1 MYINESA
8 RRTRRK
14 GIQGPKNTYR
24 GMANIRKTPGESEW
38 APALEQVNIN
48 RSGNAA
54 EVTFPDLDSQKQ
66 HTGENRP
73 LAAENWEASAVAE
86 RCEGHDGLPTGF
98 SAELSK
104 MEMETRNLEASIKQH
119 TAVIAMHMATHDT
132 ASQAIRAREGART
145 VAHLYKKKN
154 YTKGMAISDL
164 QFLPLLPLK
173 LALDLPPFIPL
184 RFVMRTIRTVQVLV
198 LVLNTLLRG
207 SS

>member
-132 ASQAIRAREGART
+132 HCISGNTSKGRRKNCRTPVQEEELHERNGNFRFAIPSAIAVEAGARSST
-145 VAHLYKKKN
+145 IHSTEIRNEDDQNCASPCPRSE
-154 YTKGMAISDL
+154 YT
-164 QFLPLLPLK
+164 
-173 LALDLPPFIPL
+173 
-184 RFVMRTIRTVQVLV
+184 
-198 LVLNTLLRG
+198 
-207 SS
+207 SSRL